1 MRTIGFLLIFMLLA
15 GSLRAQTK
23 QKYVIKSPQFGCT
36 FEDGF
41 FEAKI
46 IAKQADKVQQFQ
58 TPVYIEG
65 CQVLS
70 IPTEKVPKAWWA
82 LFPPTDIDDAGN
94 TLIKA
99 ERGIEYEVH
108 LILP

>member
-1 MRTIGFLLIFMLLA
+1 MKIIGFFLFFI
-15 GSLRAQTK
+15 SLSGTLHAQTK
-23 QKYVIKSPQFGCT
+23 KAYAKPNVNFGCT

-41 FEAKI
+41 FEASIVATKGN
-46 IAKQADKVQQFQ
+46 QAEHFK
-58 TPVYIEG
+58 TPVYIQG

-70 IPTEKVPKAWWA
+70 IHIEKVPKDWWV

-99 ERGIEYEVH
+99 EKGIQYEVH